1 MAFSHHISPP
11 KPFIFLVS
19 HYVPHTPPISFILIP
34 SPESCAVSCTSHKTP
49 IFCGQSLPLFKAIFV
64 TAESDRTVMAAVLK
78 MRIWIEAEEPVCCW
92 YHFNCVKRLGSR
104 EWEFGSFRATVP
116 MLFRWQVYWW
126 DMKISKSVKYLQI
139 FKSCSSR
146 IKGKKIILKSI
157 YWFWCFF
164 QFVFIFILLFT
175 N

>member
-1 MAFSHHISPP
+1 VAFSHHISPP

-116 MLFRWQVYWW
+116 MLFRWQVY
-126 DMKISKSVKYLQI
+126 
-139 FKSCSSR
+139 
-146 IKGKKIILKSI
+146 
-157 YWFWCFF
+157 
-164 QFVFIFILLFT
+164 
-175 N
+175 